1 MRRGGVFRSRY
12 KRDSSGVTVLTRTNT
27 GIVAGTVIIAIFAI
41 LAIFADVFTTITGN
55 NPYSEH
61 PEILDSNSVPVGQGG
76 ISFQHWFGVTPLR
89 GLDIFAI
96 ISHGAR
102 VSLGIGI
109 ASTVIS
115 LFLGILIGM
124 IAGYFG
130 GFADTLLSR
139 TMDVVFGFPF
149 LIFAIALSAVVPQN
163 FPRPI
168 LLTLVLGFFGLPSIA
183 RLVRAQT
190 LSLKS
195 RNFTVASYVMGANTW
210 HILREQIMP
219 NMLPLLLVNVTF
231 LIPGRIGAEA
241 ALSFLGVGMNPPSP
255 SWGRAIADAV
265 QWVLVDPWYLL
276 FPGIALFLLTFGFN
290 LVGDGL
296 ASARQP
302 RASKKAVTE

>member
-55 NPYSEH
+55 NPYDEH
-61 PEILDSNSVPVGQGG
+61 PEYLDFNSVPKVFGG

-139 TMDVVFGFPF
+139 TMD
-149 LIFAIALSAVVPQN
+149 AVSYTH
-163 FPRPI
+163 
-168 LLTLVLGFFGLPSIA
+168 LTLP
-183 RLVRAQT
+183 T
-190 LSLKS
+190 K
-195 RNFTVASYVMGANTW
+195 
-210 HILREQIMP
+210 
-219 NMLPLLLVNVTF
+219 
-231 LIPGRIGAEA
+231 RI
-241 ALSFLGVGMNPPSP
+241 V
-255 SWGRAIADAV
+255 
-265 QWVLVDPWYLL
+265 
-276 FPGIALFLLTFGFN
+276 
-290 LVGDGL
+290 
-296 ASARQP
+296 
-302 RASKKAVTE
+302 